1 MSRPTTPDRRGR
13 RRRHRDRGMATIEAT
28 GGLVMMFVLLTLGVQ
43 LVVWGIAAYGGR
55 LAADHA
61 AQAARV
67 HGATAAAG
75 HAEADLILSG
85 TVGRKL
91 RDPHVTVTRTTT
103 TVTVRVVGHAQSVI
117 PGFAP
122 VVGVT
127 VSVPV
132 EPDA

>member
-1 MSRPTTPDRRGR
+1 MT
-13 RRRHRDRGMATIEAT
+13 TIEAT

-43 LVVWGIAAYGGR
+43 LVVWGIAAYGSR

-67 HGATAAAG
+67 HGATAASG
-75 HAEADLILSG
+75 HAEANLILAG

-91 RDPHVTVTRTTT
+91 RDPQVTVARTTT
-103 TVTVRVVGHAQSVI
+103 TVTVQIVGHAQPVI
-117 PGFAP
+117 PGFEP

-127 VSVPV
+127 VTVPV
-132 EPDA
+132 EPAT